1 MTFALVGLGIGPLE
15 IGVILIVVLLVFGP
29 SKLPQLGE
37 GVGKMLRGF
46 KKEMKSMEEE
56 NGDKVADKDDPAGEI
71 DVTPKPGAS
80 DKSDAPDE
88 SDASDK
94 DKKSA

>member
-56 NGDKVADKDDPAGEI
+56 SGDKVADKDEPAGEI
-71 DVTPKPGAS
+71 DVTPKGEI
-80 DKSDAPDE
+80 DG
-88 SDASDK
+88 
-94 DKKSA
+94 DKKPA

>member
-1 MTFALVGLGIGPLE
+1 MTFALVGLGIGALE
-15 IGVILIVVLLVFGP
+15 IGVILIVILLVFGP

-56 NGDKVADKDDPAGEI
+56 SGDKVAKDEPAGEI
-71 DVTPKPGAS
+71 DVTPKGEVEA
-80 DKSDAPDE
+80 
-88 SDASDK
+88 
-94 DKKSA
+94 DKKPA

>member
-1 MTFALVGLGIGPLE
+1 MTFALVGLGIGALE
-15 IGVILIVVLLVFGP
+15 IGVILIVILLVFGP

-56 NGDKVADKDDPAGEI
+56 SGDKVAKDEPAAEI
-71 DVTPKPGAS
+71 DVTPKCKVEA
-80 DKSDAPDE
+80 E
-88 SDASDK
+88 
-94 DKKSA
+94 KKPA

>member
-46 KKEMKSMEEE
+46 KKEMKSMEEDS
-56 NGDKVADKDDPAGEI
+56 NSDKVADKDEPAGEI
-71 DVTPKPGAS
+71 DVTPKDG
-80 DKSDAPDE
+80 
-88 SDASDK
+88 
-94 DKKSA
+94 DKKPA

>member
-56 NGDKVADKDDPAGEI
+56 SGDKVVDKDDPAGEI
-71 DVTPKPGAS
+71 DVTPKPKPEAS
-80 DKSDAPDE
+80 KSSDAG
-88 SDASDK
+88 DK